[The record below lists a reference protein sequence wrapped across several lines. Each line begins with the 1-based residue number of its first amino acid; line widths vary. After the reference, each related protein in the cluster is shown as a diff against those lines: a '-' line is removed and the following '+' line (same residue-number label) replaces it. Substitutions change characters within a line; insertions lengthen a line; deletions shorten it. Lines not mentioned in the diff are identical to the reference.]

1 MIERQP
7 TYKEYPFSRE
17 GIARI
22 ILREIQVRDDIEI
35 ALRCDKAI
43 AADPRGMSMGLTG
56 FLKLQK
62 REMMRLSIV
71 AVLREGEGA
80 MWERVNEVD
89 NFPEMNGW
97 VESSFTAFLHRFN
110 DLNEISEE
118 QDFRKGATVCS
129 PAEVVAK
136 IGRAQDGK
144 TVPVAPG
151 GDAHAGS

>member
-1 MIERQP
+1 MIDRVP
-7 TYKEYPFSRE
+7 SYKEFPFERE
-17 GIARI
+17 GISRL

-62 REMMRLSIV
+62 REMVRLSVV
-71 AVLREGEGA
+71 AVLRQADGA
-80 MWERVNEVD
+80 MWERVNDVD
-89 NFPEMNGW
+89 SFPEMDGW
-97 VESSFTAFLHRFN
+97 VESSYTALLLRFN

-136 IGRAQDGK
+136 IGRARDGMASQAAHGGG
-144 TVPVAPG
+144 AP
-151 GDAHAGS
+151 AGS